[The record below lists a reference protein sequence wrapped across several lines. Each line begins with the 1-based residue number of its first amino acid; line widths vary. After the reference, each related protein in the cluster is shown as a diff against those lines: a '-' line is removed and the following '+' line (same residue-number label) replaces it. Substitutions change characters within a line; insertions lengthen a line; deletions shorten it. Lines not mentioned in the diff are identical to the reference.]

1 MKWCK
6 YAVWFLTLAC
16 MAAIFC
22 FSAENA
28 DKSDNTSQSVTK
40 QVLSGFPSFRKLPEE
55 RQTEI
60 VENVQFSVRKLAH
73 FSIYTCLGML
83 MRLSFCFI
91 PVKGKKAV
99 WSFCACVLYAMS
111 DEFHQYFVPGRS
123 CEVRDVCIDSLGAL
137 AGTLIVVTII
147 YFVCRHKRK
156 KNLQ

>member
-6 YAVWFLTLAC
+6 YAVWILTLAC

-40 QVLSGFPSFRKLPEE
+40 QVLSGFSSFRELSEE

-73 FSIYTCLGML
+73 FSIYACLGLL

-99 WSFCACVLYAMS
+99 WSFSACVIYAGS

-123 CEVRDVCIDSLGAL
+123 AEVRDVCIDSLGAL
-137 AGTLIVVTII
+137 TGTLIVAAVLYLIS
-147 YFVCRHKRK
+147 RHKK
-156 KNLQ
+156 KNNLQ